1 MSFNADRELQDPTL
15 NRDGAAVR
23 APADGAA
30 PELRSYL
37 SLLWRRKWILLPFL
51 VLTPIVVHFAT
62 TQGTSTYEA
71 SSQVLLNR
79 QSANVSG
86 LGDPLVFDAA
96 RTIRTQA
103 GIARVP
109 VIARR
114 VIEAAKLDWS
124 PGEFLG
130 RSSVD
135 SDPDVDLLTF
145 LVRDEEPARAVLL
158 SNLYAETYIEYR
170 RRLDTTALSEA
181 LRILRQQIE
190 QLRSQGLASSGG
202 YSTLVDRQQQLQTAV
217 VLQKSNAILVQHA
230 EGVAQVTGPNR
241 QNDYLAIGAG
251 IIIALAL
258 AFLIDALDTRIRSAD
273 DLAAELQ
280 LPLLGGLREPRSVGR
295 RERLVML
302 DAPTSASAEMFRI
315 LRSTLDV
322 GPTLGRRRV
331 LMVTSALAGEGKST
345 TAANLAI
352 AMARAGRRVVLA
364 DLDLPRPRLERLFRL
379 PPGPGVTDVL
389 LGKARLEDAL
399 VRIPLAP
406 AGRQQ
411 PADGLAESGDGRRH
425 DGGYGYGNGSSSGGT
440 LDVICAGEPV
450 THTGDFLLTP
460 TLDELF
466 AHLRVRELGDL
477 IVVDGP
483 PLLLSADALT
493 LSSHVDALLLVARAN
508 TLRREQ
514 IGQLKRALAVAP
526 AVKLGLV
533 VVGDMGSQAGPY
545 YQSSP
550 VRESNQQLVR

>member
-23 APADGAA
+23 APADAAA

-51 VLTPIVVHFAT
+51 VLIPIVVHFAT
-62 TQGTSTYEA
+62 ARGTSTYEA

-130 RSSVD
+130 RSSVG

-145 LVRDEEPARAVLL
+145 RVRDEEPARAELL

-202 YSTLVDRQQQLQTAV
+202 YSALVDRRQQLQTAM

-230 EGVAQVTGPNR
+230 EGAAQVTGPNR

-273 DLAAELQ
+273 DLAAELR

-295 RERLVML
+295 RGRLVML
-302 DAPTSASAEMFRI
+302 DAPTSESAEMFRI

-322 GPTLGRRRV
+322 GHALDRQRV

-352 AMARAGRRVVLA
+352 AMARAGQRVVLA
-364 DLDLPRPRLERLFRL
+364 DLDLPRPRLKKLFRL

-389 LGKARLEDAL
+389 LAKARLEDAL

-411 PADGLAESGDGRRH
+411 PADGLEESGNGRRH
-425 DGGYGYGNGSSSGGT
+425 DGGYGHRNGSSSGGT

-450 THTGDFLLTP
+450 RHTGDFLLTP

-466 AHLRVRELGDL
+466 AHLRELGNVV
-477 IVVDGP
+477 VVDGP
-483 PLLLSADALT
+483 PLLVSADALT

-514 IGQLKRALAVAP
+514 IGQVRRALAVAP
-526 AVKLGLV
+526 AAKLGLV
-533 VVGDMGSQAGPY
+533 VVGDMGSQTGPY
-545 YQSSP
+545 YHYP
-550 VRESNQQLVR
+550 PARESSQQLVR